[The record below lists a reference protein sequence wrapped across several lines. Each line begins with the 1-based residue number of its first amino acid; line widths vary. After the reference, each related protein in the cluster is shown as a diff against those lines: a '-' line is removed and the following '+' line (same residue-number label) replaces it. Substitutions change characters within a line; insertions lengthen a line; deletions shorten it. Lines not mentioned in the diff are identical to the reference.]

1 MKRMSIGQIIIG
13 EKFMEENSKQLLE
26 SQLRECYGRVVWSHK
41 THEKSADIIL
51 KRNNILKWSQI
62 ILSTLTTSGLIITIF
77 GDLSWVKITS
87 TIISAVLLLLNT
99 YLKSTDLG
107 TIVQKHKEI
116 AVDIWN
122 IRESYLSLITDLKI
136 ENVSIENIQIRRDQ
150 LQKELALIYKKS
162 PRTINKAYKE
172 ATKALKLNEEMTFTD
187 EEIDYL
193 LPIEFRKT
201 KNN

>member
-1 MKRMSIGQIIIG
+1 MKSKSICQIIIG
-13 EKFMEENSKQLLE
+13 EKFMEENSKQILE
-26 SQLRECYGRVVWSHK
+26 SQLRECYGRVVWTHK
-41 THEKSADIIL
+41 THEKCADIIS
-51 KRNNILKWSQI
+51 KWSNILKWSQI
-62 ILSTLTTSGLIITIF
+62 ILSTLTTTGLVYTIF
-77 GDLSWVKITS
+77 GDLLWVKITS
-87 TIISAVLLLLNT
+87 AIISAVLLLLNT

-107 TIVQKHKEI
+107 AIVQKHKEI
-116 AVDIWN
+116 AADIWN

-136 ENVSIENIQIRRDQ
+136 ENVNIKEIQQRRDQ
-150 LQKELALIYKKS
+150 LQTELTLIYKKS
-162 PRTINKAYKE
+162 PRTLSKAYKE